1 MYVDTSIDAVSP
13 SSLPADD
20 LADLARFFKALSEPT
35 RLRVVLALTDECR
48 PVSDIAHATG
58 LPQPSVSH
66 HLRILRDAGV
76 ARPDRK
82 GNQVYY

>member
-1 MYVDTSIDAVSP
+1 MYVDTSIDAVSR
-13 SSLPADD
+13 SSVPADD

-66 HLRILRDAGV
+66 HLRILRDAGI